1 MQRTYSYGTNSIAV
15 VFVPRNYF
23 SLVIRAA
30 GRTSL
35 TFVSAMSISQPTL
48 HVVAIADR
56 GVLNKCF
63 KELDPRLRHV
73 LQACNSRHTPDKMR
87 SGRGISIRSSSAETV
102 FFDSSAFPSCLLSP
116 ASAPGSRTEKRKKL
130 LRSKTYGED
139 TT

>member
-1 MQRTYSYGTNSIAV
+1 MHGEAMESWRTVPSFRRRFQAQQIEQATVADVSMQ
-15 VFVPRNYF
+15 
-23 SLVIRAA
+23 
-30 GRTSL
+30 
-35 TFVSAMSISQPTL
+35 QPTIEL
-48 HVVAIADR
+48 FVCADPS
-56 GVLNKCF
+56 VLNTCF
-63 KELDPRLRHV
+63 EELDPRLRHV